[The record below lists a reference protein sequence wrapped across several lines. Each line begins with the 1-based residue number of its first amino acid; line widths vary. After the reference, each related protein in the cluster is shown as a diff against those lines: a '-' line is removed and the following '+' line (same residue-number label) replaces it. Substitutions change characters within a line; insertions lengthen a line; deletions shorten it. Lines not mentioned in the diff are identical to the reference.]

1 MKKLIFPLFLTLSLM
16 LLSCSTDNIKDGS
29 FNNRNLPFDTGWKFL
44 RDSVSGAQNP
54 SFDDSRWRTLDLPH
68 DWSIENFAESD
79 NENHIGPFTKTSEG
93 GVSTGHVKGGTGWYR
108 KHFTPDDS
116 YRMKNVSVCFDG
128 VYMITTV
135 WVNGK
140 KAGDHYYG
148 YTPFSFDISA
158 LLIPGSDNVI
168 AVEVKNPGKNSRW
181 YSGSGIYRHVWLT
194 ITNPVRVAE
203 NGLYVTTNLLS
214 KDIAQILLSVN
225 LKNSGH
231 ENSEGKLVTFISDTD
246 ERVIDKTE
254 KSIEIEP
261 KGSLSVEQS
270 LNITKPSLW
279 SVDNPYQYRATSQ
292 VVVKGKIIDSYS
304 VQFGVRTLDFSSGKG
319 FRLNDI
325 QLKLKGACMH
335 HDNGLLGSAAF
346 DRAEERRIEIMKANG
361 YNAIRTSHNPP
372 SKQFL
377 DACDRLGMLVIDE
390 AFDMWEHP
398 KNTSD
403 YSNYFKNNWKNDLQS
418 MILRDRNH
426 PSVIAWSIGNEIYER
441 ADTSGQRIAD
451 QLVRVVKSLDH
462 SRPITAAVC
471 LFWDHP
477 GTDWS
482 ASAKAFS
489 SLDVAGYNYMWKE
502 YENDHKMY
510 PDRIMAGTESFPM
523 EAFENWQQVE
533 KDSWV
538 IGDFVW
544 TGMDY
549 LGESGIG
556 HTYSDDKDA
565 SFSMPWPWYNS
576 WCGDIDITGQKKA
589 QSYFRDVVWG
599 RSKLEMAVHAPLP
612 AGKKEGISMWG
623 WPDEYQS
630 WSWPGEEGDTLQVS
644 VYSSCQEVRLELNG
658 KVIGQKQ
665 ISDETRLTAKF
676 TLPYSAGEL
685 KAVGLT
691 NGKEVATKVFK
702 TAGKPSHLILS
713 ADRIQINADRNDL
726 AYVSVE
732 VSDKDENFIP
742 NAVITVKFTVSGGGE
757 LLASGNGAP
766 DDMQSFCKP
775 ECRTFNGKCLAI
787 IRPYAKAGSIKV
799 HAEAAG
805 LPDATVEILTR

>member
-1 MKKLIFPLFLTLSLM
+1 MKKLIFPLFLSLSLM
-16 LLSCSTDNIKDGS
+16 LLTCSTEKIKKES
-29 FNNRNLPFDTGWKFL
+29 VNNRNLPFDTGWKFL
-44 RDSVSGAQNP
+44 HDSVAGAENP
-54 SFDDSRWRTLDLPH
+54 SFDDSRWRILDLPH
-68 DWSIENFAESD
+68 DWSIENFAEND
-79 NENHIGPFTKTSEG
+79 NEDHIGPFTKTSEG

-128 VYMITTV
+128 VYMISTV

-140 KAGDHYYG
+140 KAGNHFYG
-148 YTPFSFDISA
+148 YTPFSFDISG

-194 ITNPVRVAE
+194 ITNPLRIAE
-203 NGLYVTTNLLS
+203 NGLYVTTTLPS
-214 KDIAQILLSVN
+214 KDIAEIQLSVK

-231 ENSEGKLVTFISDTD
+231 ENSVGKLVTFISDTD
-246 ERVIDKTE
+246 DRVIDKTE
-254 KSIEIEP
+254 KPVEIKP
-261 KGSLSVEQS
+261 DGILSVEQA
-270 LNITKPSLW
+270 LKITKPSLW
-279 SVDNPYQYRATSQ
+279 SVDNPHLYRATSQ

-304 VQFGVRTLDFSSGKG
+304 MQFGVRTLDFSEAGG
-319 FRLNDI
+319 FRLNGI
-325 QLKLKGACMH
+325 PLELKGACMH

-398 KNTSD
+398 KNPSD
-403 YSNYFKNNWKNDLQS
+403 YSNYFKANWKNDLQS

-441 ADTSGQRIAD
+441 ADTSGQRIAG
-451 QLVRVVKSLDH
+451 QLVSVVKSLDN
-462 SRPITAAVC
+462 SRPVAAAIC
-471 LFWDHP
+471 FFWDHP

-482 ASAKAFS
+482 ASAKAFA
-489 SLDVAGYNYMWKE
+489 SLELAGYNYEWKE
-502 YENDHKMY
+502 YENDHKKY
-510 PDRIMAGTESFPM
+510 PLRIMAGTESFPM

-556 HTYSDDKDA
+556 HVYYDKDA

-599 RSKLEMAVHAPLP
+599 RSKLEMAVHSPLP
-612 AGKKEGISMWG
+612 SGKKEGISMWG
-623 WPDEYQS
+623 WPAEYQS
-630 WSWPGEEGDTLQVS
+630 WTWPGEEGDTLQVS
-644 VYSSCQEVRLELNG
+644 VYSRCQEVRLELNG

-665 ISDETRLTAKF
+665 TSDETSLTAKF
-676 TLPYSAGEL
+676 RVPYSAGEL
-685 KAVGLT
+685 KAIGMI

-702 TAGKPSHLILS
+702 TAGKPYHLILS
-713 ADRIQINADRNDL
+713 ADRIRINADRNDL
-726 AYVSVE
+726 SYVSVE
-732 VSDKDENFIP
+732 VRDKDENLIP
-742 NAVITVKFTVSGGGE
+742 NSDITVKFTVSGSGE
-757 LLASGNGAP
+757 LLASGNAAP
-766 DDMQSFCKP
+766 EDMKSFRKP
-775 ECRTFNGKCLAI
+775 ECKTFNGKCLAI
-787 IRPYAKAGSIKV
+787 IRPFTKAGSIKV
-799 HAEAAG
+799 NAEAAG
-805 LPDATVEILTR
+805 LPNTMIEILTR

>member
-1 MKKLIFPLFLTLSLM
+1 MKKLIFPLFLSLSLM
-16 LLSCSTDNIKDGS
+16 LLSCSTVNIKNES
-29 FNNRNLPFDTGWKFL
+29 INNRNLPFDTGWKFL
-44 RDSVSGAQNP
+44 RDSVAGAENP
-54 SFDDSRWRTLDLPH
+54 SFDDSGWRTLDLPH
-68 DWSIENFAESD
+68 DWSIENFADSD
-79 NENHIGPFTKTSEG
+79 NEDHIGPFTKTSEG

-108 KHFTPDDS
+108 KHFTSDDS

-140 KAGDHYYG
+140 KAGDHFYG
-148 YTPFSFDISA
+148 YTPFSFDISG

-194 ITNPVRVAE
+194 ITNPLRVAE
-203 NGLYVTTNLLS
+203 NGMYVTTNLLS
-214 KDIAQILLSVN
+214 KDTAQIQLSVK
-225 LKNSGH
+225 LKNSGP

-246 ERVIDKTE
+246 DRVIDKTE
-254 KSIEIEP
+254 KSVEIEP
-261 KGSLSVEQS
+261 DAIVSVEQS
-270 LNITKPSLW
+270 LKITQPSLW
-279 SVDNPYQYRATSQ
+279 SVDNPHLYRATSQ

-304 VQFGVRTLDFSSGKG
+304 VQFGVRTLSFSAGSG

-325 QLKLKGACMH
+325 PLELKGACMH

-398 KNTSD
+398 KNPSD
-403 YSNYFKNNWKNDLQS
+403 YSNYFKDNWKNDLQS

-441 ADTSGQRIAD
+441 ADTSGQRIAG
-451 QLVRVVKSLDH
+451 QLIKVVKSLDN
-462 SRPITAAVC
+462 SRPVTAAIC
-471 LFWDHP
+471 FFWDHP

-482 ASAKAFS
+482 ASEKAFA
-489 SLDVAGYNYMWKE
+489 SLDVGGYNYVWRE
-502 YENDHKMY
+502 YENDHKKY
-510 PDRIMAGTESFPM
+510 PDRIMAGTESFPI
-523 EAFENWQQVE
+523 EAFENWQQVK

-556 HTYSDDKDA
+556 HVYNDKKDA

-599 RSKLEMAVHAPLP
+599 RSNLEMAVHAPLP
-612 AGKKEGISMWG
+612 AGKKEGISFWG
-623 WPDEYQS
+623 WPAEYQS
-630 WSWPGEEGDTLQVS
+630 WTWPGEEGNTLQVS

-665 ISDETRLTAKF
+665 TSDKTRLTAKF

-685 KAVGLT
+685 KAIGMI
-691 NGKEVATKVFK
+691 NGKEVSTKVFK

-713 ADRIQINADRNDL
+713 ADRTQIIADRNDL

-732 VSDKDENFIP
+732 VRDKDENLVP
-742 NAVITVKFTVSGGGE
+742 NTDITVKFTVSGGGE
-757 LLASGNGAP
+757 LLASGNAAP
-766 DDMQSFCKP
+766 DDMQSFRKP
-775 ECRTFNGKCLAI
+775 ECKTFNGKCLAI

-799 HAEAAG
+799 NAEVAG
-805 LPDATVEILTR
+805 LPNAMIEILTR